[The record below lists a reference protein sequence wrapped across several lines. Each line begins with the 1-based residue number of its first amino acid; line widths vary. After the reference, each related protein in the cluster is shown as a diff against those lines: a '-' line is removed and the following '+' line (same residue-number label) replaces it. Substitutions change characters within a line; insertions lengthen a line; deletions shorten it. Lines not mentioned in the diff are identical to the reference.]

1 MTTQFDFPRLPSALP
16 YRSFRVKDPTLIQS
30 QRRRRRQQQQQS
42 LNLLSASLLCTQ
54 MTLQPPVTHFRVRPC
69 RCASVS
75 GYHKSQKYPTRSVES
90 AVNNVQTT
98 SFGQKFSYVS
108 PLPSPVEDAE
118 ACENVEP
125 ILPTLTAPLL
135 SPCVNSEIAKSN
147 VGALSPHSEN
157 NFSSPTSSFGS
168 GLNTP
173 PPSSAEGEEE
183 GETPCKSILRRWNGE
198 MEERSMTAPGGGGSG
213 RIGTT
218 SPVCFNQS
226 LSAFAKKGVRFDVG
240 RNSTHTY
247 EKDSCDDVPV
257 NDSKKFHIARH
268 LFQPNLL
275 HWGGQVL
282 VNVNIR
288 AFEELRFTESIYNFS
303 AVTYN
308 SVGAICGKVTVTHE
322 SYIPPINLA
331 SHQCGY
337 SLLAGDMVPFTVDSH
352 GVIRSREVLTN
363 ASPRNYRF
371 LVQYSDCG
379 SAGVESVTALVN
391 IKVIQSNCEPQW
403 SGLPASLY
411 HSLREQQPKRLL
423 WPLTYHLDMCGMT
436 CDKGDSRIFTQVSL
450 RHGVPGET
458 LTTASPS
465 FCRHDPRSLYEQRKL
480 CALDPATLVDLLPD
494 PQKDILIQHIA
505 PAVGALPE
513 VVPLSFGLLFSAVA
527 HSGWRLDTSRLLDA
541 ASATSSGQEKVLPST
556 LFERDFTLSFWLQRE
571 PKQDDDHE
579 TILCSQEDTAIVN
592 RALWISLKGSRVMVQ
607 MTVGNPQSSQP
618 LMNKIFRTY
627 FFPQLPL
634 RQRENT
640 VGGEA
645 DQFSWHHYSI
655 SVTFDPETAD
665 ISASTLMVDGELVGT
680 LEAYGEPIYVTR
692 QTKEFFPQFITVGTC
707 YDPSIPA
714 AQQSLNGALAGMTL
728 LLGRNEDQSVSRC
741 LAECGETLLIP
752 RASRLITDDVNVL
765 LNNDNIVIESV
776 TSAEATELISNIA
789 YVQPR
794 STSTQLTFESSGPN
808 ARMIELAT
816 VFRCAGH
823 QLGNISTAIIPL
835 TLEDSPVDSSVDNV
849 AAPGSLESAWI
860 PKNEMIAPVPEPTPP
875 KRQPPSALVLAV
887 LGQEVVRTDIPVLEP
902 GIIMFPGLEF
912 TFTNV
917 PSHMR
922 SVVRSASMFIL
933 DQCLVLPVNGSG
945 LNFNDGERI
954 VWPAG
959 RAFEL
964 GVSVEPT
971 QMGVLM
977 KGHQTASQYAS
988 LLHGFRY
995 WPPIEIEKQAN
1006 DKALASGLLLE
1017 RKFQLICSYNDAGL
1031 NTDPFTVQILLSSPI
1046 IAQEM
1051 QAGNDVVYSD
1061 NSRNNLGGSGPA
1073 EEEYIDDEY
1082 DYEEDNYEDDDTMSA
1097 NDPAGVG
1104 AAQWPP
1110 IANTHRRLEPSLQ
1123 YRSPTGGA
1131 QFAHSDKEVRPDDS
1145 LTLHQKDNSQKSSG
1159 PGVNNLGLAV
1169 GLSLGCFAVMV
1180 IVVAF
1185 FVSKSNG
1192 FRRGHLSFFRSGE
1205 RKSFGRPQFRPETR
1219 LNVIENPIE
1228 KLEGGRLSWQPP
1240 LATPAPILSEELPGV
1255 HAVYG
1260 ARDEQFDAETRSFNG
1275 LFEED
1280 EDDAGATEEEVAAA
1294 ALEEVD
1300 DFDES
1305 EAVISQHLDR
1315 APGDVRE
1322 VEGEEEG
1329 LSDPDD
1335 DEDTSFSVGPNHLD
1349 FVTLPGPRRGF
1360 NADV

>member
-1 MTTQFDFPRLPSALP
+1 MDLLGVT
-16 YRSFRVKDPTLIQS
+16 V
-30 QRRRRRQQQQQS
+30 
-42 LNLLSASLLCTQ
+42 LLSLFLYQ
-54 MTLQPPVTHFRVRPC
+54 GNVYVGQLMKHE
-69 RCASVS
+69 ASV
-75 GYHKSQKYPTRSVES
+75 K
-90 AVNNVQTT
+90 
-98 SFGQKFSYVS
+98 
-108 PLPSPVEDAE
+108 
-118 ACENVEP
+118 
-125 ILPTLTAPLL
+125 L
-135 SPCVNSEIAKSN
+135 SPKLRAFAN
-147 VGALSPHSEN
+147 
-157 NFSSPTSSFGS
+157 PTSSRSKQICGFHLIVKDEYQFPFEVDLKNATLG
-168 GLNTP
+168 T
-173 PPSSAEGEEE
+173 GE
-183 GETPCKSILRRWNGE
+183 IR
-198 MEERSMTAPGGGGSG
+198 
-213 RIGTT
+213 
-218 SPVCFNQS
+218 
-226 LSAFAKKGVRFDVG
+226 VR
-240 RNSTHTY
+240 N
-247 EKDSCDDVPV
+247 DVPV
-257 NDSKKFHIARH
+257 DFTQNKMHT
-268 LFQPNLL
+268 FQIEAYDCDTPPNYSER
-275 HWGGQVL
+275 VL
-282 VNVNIR
+282 VNVNVH
-288 AFEELRFTESIYNFS
+288 ADEELRFTESVYNFS
-303 AVTYN
+303 AVTYS

-322 SYIPPINLA
+322 TFTPPISLA
-331 SHQCGY
+331 DYQCGY

-363 ASPRNYRF
+363 ASPRNFRF
-371 LVQYSDCG
+371 LVRYNDCG
-379 SAGVESVTALVN
+379 GAGVESATAVVN
-391 IKVIQSNCEPQW
+391 IKVIQSKCEPRW
-403 SGLPASLY
+403 SGLPTSLY
-411 HSLREQQPKRLL
+411 YSLGEQQPKRLL

-436 CDKGDSRIFTQVSL
+436 CNEADSHIFTQVSL
-450 RHGVPGET
+450 RHGLPGET
-458 LTTASPS
+458 LITASPS
-465 FCRHDPRSLYEQRKL
+465 FCRHDPRNLHEQRQL
-480 CALDPATLVDLLPD
+480 CAIDTATLVDLLPD

-513 VVPLSFGLLFSAVA
+513 VVPLSLGLLFSAVA

-541 ASATSSGQEKVLPST
+541 ASAASSGQEKVLPST

-607 MTVGNPQSSQP
+607 MSAGNPQSSQP

-634 RQRENT
+634 RQREDT
-640 VGGEA
+640 ADGQA

-665 ISASTLMVDGELVGT
+665 ISASTLMMDGELVGT
-680 LEAYGEPIYVTR
+680 LEAFGEPIYVTR
-692 QTKEFFPQFITVGTC
+692 QIKEFFPQFITVGTC

-776 TSAEATELISNIA
+776 TIAEAAELISNIA
-789 YVQPR
+789 YVKPR
-794 STSTQLTFESSGPN
+794 STDTQLTFGPSGSN
-808 ARMIELAT
+808 TRAIELAT
-816 VFRCAGH
+816 VFRCGER
-823 QLGNISTAIIPL
+823 QLANISTTVIPL
-835 TLEDSPVDSSVDNV
+835 TLEDSPVDSPIYE
-849 AAPGSLESAWI
+849 AAVPGPLDSAWL
-860 PKNEMIAPVPEPTPP
+860 PKSEMIVPPPVPVSS
-875 KRQPPSALVLAV
+875 KRQSSSALVLAV
-887 LGQEVVRTDIPVLEP
+887 LGQEVVRADIPVLEP
-902 GIIMFPGLEF
+902 GIVMFPGLEF

-917 PSHMR
+917 PSQMK

-959 RAFEL
+959 RAFEI

-995 WPPIEIEKQAN
+995 WPPIEIEKRAD
-1006 DKALASGLLLE
+1006 DKTLAAGLLLE

-1046 IAQEM
+1046 IAQEV
-1051 QAGNDVVYSD
+1051 QAGSNVIYSD
-1061 NSRNNLGGSGPA
+1061 NSRNNLDESGPA
-1073 EEEYIDDEY
+1073 EEEYIDED
-1082 DYEEDNYEDDDTMSA
+1082 DDDEEDNYDDDYDMSA
-1097 NDPAGVG
+1097 DYPAGAG
-1104 AAQWPP
+1104 AAQWPSVARTYK
-1110 IANTHRRLEPSLQ
+1110 ILDPSPQ
-1123 YRSPTGGA
+1123 YRSSMGGA
-1131 QFAHSDKEVRPDDS
+1131 QFAHSNKEVRPGDS
-1145 LTLHQKDNSQKSSG
+1145 LSLHQRGTSQKTKN
-1159 PGVNNLGLAV
+1159 PGVNNVGLAV
-1169 GLSLGCFAVMV
+1169 GLGVGCLAIIA

-1185 FVSKSNG
+1185 FVSKSNS
-1192 FRRGHLSFFRSGE
+1192 FRRGQLSSFRRGE
-1205 RKSFGRPQFRPETR
+1205 RKSVGHSQFRPETR
-1219 LNVIENPIE
+1219 LNIIENPIE

-1240 LATPAPILSEELPGV
+1240 VATPAPVLSEELPGV

-1280 EDDAGATEEEVAAA
+1280 EDDAGATEEEAAAA

-1305 EAVISQHLDR
+1305 EAVMSQHLDR

-1335 DEDTSFSVGPNHLD
+1335 DEDTSFSVGPNHLN